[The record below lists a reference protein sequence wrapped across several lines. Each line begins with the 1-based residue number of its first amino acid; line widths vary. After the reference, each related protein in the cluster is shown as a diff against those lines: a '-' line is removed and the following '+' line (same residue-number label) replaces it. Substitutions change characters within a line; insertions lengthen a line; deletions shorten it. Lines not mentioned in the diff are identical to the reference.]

1 MKKILT
7 VLTIVALVA
16 SSVFAGFSGEA
27 SLGYTH
33 DLDSKNSGFANGTK
47 FKVDLDFATASAEKQ
62 AEGDIYAKISAS
74 LALKLYNGNDGT
86 TSTGV
91 NKVYPLYFNVSDIK
105 ASINGANWSLDIL
118 EVPGRLDLAKSA
130 IDSSE
135 VYKEDDDYGYDKANY
150 DDPTTY
156 AVGFKKAPG
165 FGFTYA
171 GYTVGL
177 GFQYKD
183 KDGSLDADFGQS
195 VAGVLQGKIHES
207 YAGVDFTAVA
217 KTPEIEVLDGLKIQ
231 GGASYFLNETAG
243 AKYVVDKTQKGIDKE
258 TKLVTDR
265 GSAVGGSVAVGFEK
279 DKFAIKVATDLG
291 YTIEAYDVNYTSA
304 DYMNAS
310 IVKNAKAS
318 EKFSMDVAGNV
329 KYDFIS
335 ADGYMKIDGTE
346 WDNGKRGATLV
357 SGQVVTDLNTFDVPV
372 KLTVSAK
379 DILKTVNLGVKAE
392 FAVIDGLTLTA
403 KTGYVINTVD
413 AYNKDKW
420 VDDVFMGQWSVGLDA
435 EYAFDYA
442 TVKAGVSA
450 KNLGYAAVD
459 TEAEV
464 KALNPNMLA
473 NMKTENDLVN
483 QVLLGLSASVE
494 TDSIIPGATL
504 SLSWDDAS
512 DLLGLYKLNDADV
525 YGNGGH
531 TNLGSITAKCK
542 VTF

>member
-7 VLTIVALVA
+7 VLTIAALVA

-74 LALKLYNGNDGT
+74 LALKLYNGNGGT
-86 TSTGV
+86 TDTGV
-91 NKVYPLYFNVSDIK
+91 LGLPVFSVADIK
-105 ASINGANWSLDIL
+105 ASINGANWSLDLL

-135 VYKEDDDYGYDKANY
+135 VYKEDDDYGFDKANY

-183 KDGSLDADFGQS
+183 KDGNSTTELFKRKIDGQDTTF
-195 VAGVLQGKIHES
+195 VTKNYYKGT
-207 YAGVDFTAVA
+207 DFTAVV

-243 AKYVVDKTQKGIDKE
+243 AKWITSATVKGPDKKE
-258 TKLVTDR
+258 LLVTDR

-291 YTIEAYDVNYTSA
+291 YTIEAYQVGFIPSA
-304 DYMNAS
+304 DAKTAIATM
-310 IVKNAKAS
+310 VKDKAAS

-335 ADGYMKIDGTE
+335 ADGYMKIDGAA
-346 WDNGKRGATLV
+346 WDDGKRAATLV

-379 DILKTVNLGVKAE
+379 DILKTVNLGAKAE

-403 KTGYVINTVD
+403 KAGYVINTKD
-413 AYNKDKW
+413 AYNKDGQP
-420 VDDVFMGQWSVGLDA
+420 DDVFMGQWSVGLDA

-450 KNLGYAAVD
+450 KNVGYAALD
-459 TEAEV
+459 ACSDFSEDFTE
-464 KALNPNMLA
+464 LA
-473 NMKTENDLVN
+473 DKDAVN
-483 QVLLGLSASVE
+483 KVLLGLSASVE

-512 DLLGLYKLNDADV
+512 DLLGIYNLTPTNET
-525 YGNGGH
+525 GHGH